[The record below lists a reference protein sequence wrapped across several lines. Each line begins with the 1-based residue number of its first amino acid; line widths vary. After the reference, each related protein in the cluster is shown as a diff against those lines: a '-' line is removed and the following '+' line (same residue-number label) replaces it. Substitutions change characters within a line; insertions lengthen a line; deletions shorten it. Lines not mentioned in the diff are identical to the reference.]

1 MIIFVDN
8 EHTSGYEQKW
18 GQFLMAARTK
28 IKYRLE
34 DITGDTCLLIRY
46 QHVTPQLIK
55 EMNARAVFIS
65 GNSADPSVYD
75 EKDKEGLR
83 QIFRDQALPI
93 FGFCGGFQLMGQTL
107 GAPLELIG
115 PLDPGEEDPFPEST
129 YAGWKKEHGYD
140 TVQIVKPHPIL
151 EGLGEEPI
159 VRHAH
164 SLELKSVP
172 AGFQVY
178 ASTPLTHV
186 QMIIH
191 DTLPIAGA
199 QFHPEYYTDEHPAG
213 RIMIENFCK
222 YAGII

>member
-8 EHTSGYEQKW
+8 EHVSGYEQKW

-34 DITGDTCLLIRY
+34 DITGDTCLLVRY
-46 QHVTPQLIK
+46 QHITPQLLK
-55 EMNARAVFIS
+55 ETNARAVFIS

-115 PLDPGEEDPFPEST
+115 PLDPGEEDPFPESV

-140 TVQIVKPHPIL
+140 TVQIVKQHPIL

-222 YAGII
+222 YAGLI